1 MSELNG
7 SQPPSLQNDIHREH
21 RITVIEMNAEAQQKS
36 IGQHHERITYLER
49 AVQGLIYATASLAVI
64 KSDNLVDAL
73 IKVATK

>member
-1 MSELNG
+1 MTGSNG
-7 SQPPSLQNDIHREH
+7 LPPPSLPNDINREH

-36 IGQHHERITYLER
+36 LGQHHERITYLER

-73 IKVATK
+73 LKVATK

>member
-1 MSELNG
+1 MTGLNG
-7 SQPPSLQNDIHREH
+7 LKPPFSPNEISREH
-21 RITVIEMNAEAQQKS
+21 RITVIEMHAEEQKRAL
-36 IGQHHERITYLER
+36 GQHHERITYLER